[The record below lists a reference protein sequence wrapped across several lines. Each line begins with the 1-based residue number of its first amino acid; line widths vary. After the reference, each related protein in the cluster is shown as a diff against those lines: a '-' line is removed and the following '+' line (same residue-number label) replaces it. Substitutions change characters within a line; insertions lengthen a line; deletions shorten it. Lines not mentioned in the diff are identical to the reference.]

1 MKIGQYQEGF
11 LIGILLA
18 LSSGIFIAADMD
30 LALTRAGLL
39 VLPLLLLAAIV
50 CILKNFKYTWL
61 LFLALFFLLGAVR
74 YQGAAEISATDIA
87 NFSGSDI
94 KVTGILIEPVRL
106 TTDSRGETKA
116 RYTVDVTEIKQGA
129 AAVKGTGGLYIY
141 AKISAENSNI
151 AFPQI
156 GDKITAS
163 GTLRVPRGYKNPGQ
177 LDTNLLLKSQGI
189 SGNLSCGKR
198 PVKIEPQE
206 GHSFM
211 RWIFSVRAHYLKSME
226 QVMPK
231 ADAAAIFAM
240 LFGGYEGINE
250 QLVDS
255 FTVTGIVHILSV
267 SGSHISLIAAVMAW
281 LGLIFRLPRKLT
293 AILVIAIIIIYSML
307 AGLVPPVIRSGI
319 MGALSF
325 AAVALGREKEARRIL
340 LITGLVMLL
349 ISPLLLFNISFQLS
363 FMATAGLLYIAP
375 NIRKMLE
382 RLPLSTAIA
391 MNLAITIA
399 ATLSTLPIIAWY
411 FNVLSLSALIANLV
425 VVPIVELIIILGLAA
440 GILALL
446 PLIGS
451 LIFMLDSL
459 LLGIVFELTKI
470 LAAIPYSQIY
480 MPSLSLAISMIYYLL
495 LAGLALDKKYLAGR
509 RDKIFLLLAALIVF
523 NVSYNLIKPP
533 VMTMHFIDVGQ
544 GDAALAITPQ
554 GHAFLFD
561 TGGTL
566 DDFAVGEKVVLPYLR
581 HYGVTR
587 LDGIFLT
594 HAHADHAAGTGSVLQ
609 KMPVKAVFTAAE
621 GREEYAKVMGL
632 STANPLLNKLTTVKQ
647 GEVFSLDGLKIE
659 VLFAPQNIKAGN
671 EASNVYRVSYGKA
684 SFLITGDIT
693 ADKEKEMLSSGINAA
708 ATVLKAAHHGSD
720 TSNSRELLA
729 AVKPDYGIFSVGK
742 DNSFGHPKAEIL
754 ERYQNNNIKTYRTD
768 KDGAIIF
775 TTDGEKISVETYEN
789 RK

>member
-1 MKIGQYQEGF
+1 MEIGQYQEGF
-11 LIGILLA
+11 LIGLLLA
-18 LSSGIFIAADMD
+18 VAGGIFIAANDYI
-30 LALTRAGLL
+30 ALTGAGLFF
-39 VLPLLLLAAIV
+39 LPLLLFAATV
-50 CILKNFKYTWL
+50 SALKNFKYTWL

-74 YQGAAEISATDIA
+74 YQSTAEIPATDVA
-87 NFSGSDI
+87 NFAGSDI
-94 KVTGILIEPVRL
+94 RVTGTLTEPVRI
-106 TTDSRGETKA
+106 TTNGRGETKA
-116 RYTVDVTEIKQGA
+116 RYTVEVTEITQGT

-141 AKISAENSNI
+141 AQAPKDNI
-151 AFPQI
+151 ALAQI
-156 GDKITAS
+156 GDKVTAK
-163 GTLRVPRGYKNPGQ
+163 GKIRVPRGYKNPGQ

-189 SGNLSCGKR
+189 SGSLSAGKR

-211 RWIFSVRAHYLKSME
+211 RWIFSVRAHYLKSMQ
-226 QVMPK
+226 QVMPHE
-231 ADAAAIFAM
+231 DAAAIFAM

-250 QLVDS
+250 ELIDS

-267 SGSHISLIAAVMAW
+267 SGSHISLIAVVMAW
-281 LGLIFRLPRKLT
+281 LGLIFRLPSKLT
-293 AILVIAIIIIYSML
+293 AILVIGIIVIYSVL
-307 AGLVPPVIRSGI
+307 AGLVPPVIRSSI

-325 AAVALGREKEARRIL
+325 TAIALGREKEAGRIL
-340 LITGLVMLL
+340 IITGLIMLI
-349 ISPLLLFNISFQLS
+349 ISPLLLFHISFQLS
-363 FMATAGLLYIAP
+363 FMATAGLLYLAP
-375 NIRKMLE
+375 NLRKFLE
-382 RLPLSTAIA
+382 HLSLNNAIA

-399 ATLSTLPIIAWY
+399 ATLATLPIIAWY
-411 FNVLSLSALIANLV
+411 FNALSLSALIANLL

-446 PLIGS
+446 PLVGS

-470 LAAIPYSQIY
+470 LAAIPYSQLY
-480 MPSLSLAISMIYYLL
+480 MPSLNGMFSLAYYLIL
-495 LAGLALDKKYLAGR
+495 ASFAAGKSFLAGK
-509 RDKIFLLLAALIVF
+509 RDKICLLIAALAVF
-523 NVSYNLIKPP
+523 YVSYHFIKPP
-533 VMTMHFIDVGQ
+533 NMTMHFIDVGQ

-581 HYGVTR
+581 HYGITR

-659 VLFAPQNIKAGN
+659 VLFAPQNIKTGN

-693 ADKEKEMLSSGINAA
+693 ADKEQEMLAGGVNAA

-720 TSNSRELLA
+720 TSNSEKLLA
-729 AVKPDYGIFSVGK
+729 AVRPDYGVFSVGK
-742 DNSFGHPKAEIL
+742 DNSFGHPKPKVVD
-754 ERYQNNNIKTYRTD
+754 RYQNHGINIYRTD
-768 KDGAIIF
+768 RDGAIIF
-775 TTDGEKISVETYEN
+775 ATDGEKISVSTYEN
-789 RK
+789 IK